1 MSSSN
6 VSKNSSPRG
15 DLEGAFTL
23 GRLGG
28 AILLHTSGSTGS
40 PKPIW
45 VEKSRMIASARIT
58 CNFLELQRGC
68 TALLCLSEEYI
79 AGKMMV
85 VRSEEW
91 GMKLYRQKPSNH
103 PLKDFMQTNGKGIH
117 IDFCAMVPSQ
127 VYCSLQNEE
136 EREALMDIGN
146 LIIGGGAVSKELA
159 NELNSFP
166 NAVWS
171 TYGMTETL
179 SHIALRRLSGS
190 EATDY
195 YTPFDGV
202 SLSVDT
208 DNCLIINAPAVCAE
222 TLHTNDVIEFH
233 PADAHLPA
241 DARKRFRILGR
252 RDNVICCG
260 GIKLQIEEIERT
272 LEEHLSMP
280 FAIAKRSDD
289 KFGEIPVLVVEDA
302 ALSSK
307 ESTAFSSKEYAEK
320 KERLTAICKSLL
332 PKYSQPKDIL
342 FISQL
347 PLTETGKI
355 CRWKLNS

>member
-1 MSSSN
+1 MN
-6 VSKNSSPRG
+6 YTEFLAEWNNS
-15 DLEGAFTL
+15 ENK
-23 GRLGG
+23 
-28 AILLHTSGSTGS
+28 ILVHTSGSTGT
-40 PKPIW
+40 PKLMM
-45 VEKSRMIASARIT
+45 VEKARMIASARIT
-58 CNFLELQRGC
+58 CDFLNLPCGC
-68 TALLCLSEEYI
+68 TALLCLPLDYI

-85 VRSEEW
+85 VRSIERK
-91 GMKLYRQKPSNH
+91 MHLICQSPSNH
-103 PLKDFMQTNGKGIH
+103 PLKDFMETYGKEIH

-136 EREALMDIGN
+136 EREVLMDIGN

-159 NELNSFP
+159 KELKSFP

-190 EATDY
+190 ESTDY
-195 YTPFDGV
+195 YTPFEGV
-202 SLSVDT
+202 SLLVDA

-233 PADAHLPA
+233 PDDTQLPS

-260 GIKLQIEEIERT
+260 GVKLQIEEIERT
-272 LEEHLSMP
+272 LEPHLSIP
-280 FAIAKRSDD
+280 FAIAKRSDE
-289 KFGEIPVLVVEDA
+289 KFGEIPILAVQTSETSETI
-302 ALSSK
+302 LSQFRNNLIS
-307 ESTAFSSKEYAEK
+307 
-320 KERLTAICKSLL
+320 LCKSLL
-332 PKYSQPKDIL
+332 SKYSQPKDIVFL
-342 FISQL
+342 PEI

-355 CRWKLNS
+355 CRWKIK

>member
-1 MSSSN
+1 MN
-6 VSKNSSPRG
+6 YTEFLAEWNNS
-15 DLEGAFTL
+15 ENK
-23 GRLGG
+23 
-28 AILLHTSGSTGS
+28 ILVHTSGSTGT
-40 PKPIW
+40 PKSMM
-45 VEKSRMIASARIT
+45 VEKARMIASARIT
-58 CNFLELQRGC
+58 CDFLNLPCGC
-68 TALLCLSEEYI
+68 TALLCLPLDYI

-85 VRSEEW
+85 VRSIERK
-91 GMKLYRQKPSNH
+91 MHLICQPPSNH
-103 PLKDFMQTNGKGIH
+103 PLKDFMETYGKEIH

-127 VYCSLQNEE
+127 VYCSLKNEE

-159 NELNSFP
+159 KELKSFP

-195 YTPFDGV
+195 YTPFEGV
-202 SLSVDT
+202 SLSVDA

-233 PADAHLPA
+233 PDDTQLPS

-260 GIKLQIEEIERT
+260 GVKLQIEEIERT
-272 LEEHLSMP
+272 LEPHLSIP
-280 FAIAKRSDD
+280 FAIAKRSDE
-289 KFGEIPVLVVEDA
+289 KFGEIPILAVQTSETSETI
-302 ALSSK
+302 LSQFRNDLIS
-307 ESTAFSSKEYAEK
+307 
-320 KERLTAICKSLL
+320 LCKSLL
-332 PKYSQPKDIL
+332 SKYSQPKDIVFL
-342 FISQL
+342 PEI

-355 CRWKLNS
+355 CRWKIK

>member
-1 MSSSN
+1 MN
-6 VSKNSSPRG
+6 YTEFLAEWNNS
-15 DLEGAFTL
+15 ENK
-23 GRLGG
+23 
-28 AILLHTSGSTGS
+28 ILVHTSGSTGT
-40 PKPIW
+40 PKSMM
-45 VEKSRMIASARIT
+45 VKKARMIASARIT
-58 CNFLELQRGC
+58 CDFLNLPCGC
-68 TALLCLSEEYI
+68 TALLCLPLDYI

-85 VRSEEW
+85 VRSIERK
-91 GMKLYRQKPSNH
+91 MHLICQSPSNH
-103 PLKDFMQTNGKGIH
+103 PLKDLIEIYGKDIH

-136 EREALMDIGN
+136 EREALKDIGN
-146 LIIGGGAVSKELA
+146 LIIGGGAVSVELAKELK
-159 NELNSFP
+159 SFP

-202 SLSVDT
+202 SLSVDA

-233 PADAHLPA
+233 PDDAHLPA

-272 LEEHLSMP
+272 LESHLSTP
-280 FAIAKRSDD
+280 FAIAKRSDE
-289 KFGEIPVLVVEDA
+289 KFGEIPILVVEA
-302 ALSSK
+302 ATILPS
-307 ESTAFSSKEYAEK
+307 EYAEK
-320 KERLTAICKSLL
+320 KERLTALCKFLL

-342 FISQL
+342 FIPHL

-355 CRWKLNS
+355 CRWKL

>member
-1 MSSSN
+1 MSSPSSSN
-6 VSKNSSPRG
+6 VTKKASPKGG
-15 DLEGAFTL
+15 DLEGAV
-23 GRLGG
+23 GREGALG
-28 AILLHTSGSTGS
+28 AILLHTSGSTGT
-40 PKPIW
+40 PKSIW
-45 VEKSRMIASARIT
+45 VEKSRMIASAHIT
-58 CNFLELQRGC
+58 CSFLGLQRGC

-103 PLKDFMQTNGKGIH
+103 PLRDFIETNGKDIH

-159 NELNSFP
+159 KELKSFP

-190 EATDY
+190 DATDY
-195 YTPFDGV
+195 YTPFEGV
-202 SLSVDT
+202 SLSVDA

-233 PADAHLPA
+233 PDDAQLPT
-241 DARKRFRILGR
+241 DAKKRFRILGR

-272 LEEHLSMP
+272 LEPHLSMP
-280 FAIAKRSDD
+280 FAIAKRSDE
-289 KFGEIPVLVVEDA
+289 KFGEIPILVVEDA
-302 ALSSK
+302 TILPS
-307 ESTAFSSKEYAEK
+307 EYAERM
-320 KERLTAICKSLL
+320 ERLTALCKSLL

-342 FISQL
+342 FIPHL

-355 CRWKLNS
+355 CRWKL